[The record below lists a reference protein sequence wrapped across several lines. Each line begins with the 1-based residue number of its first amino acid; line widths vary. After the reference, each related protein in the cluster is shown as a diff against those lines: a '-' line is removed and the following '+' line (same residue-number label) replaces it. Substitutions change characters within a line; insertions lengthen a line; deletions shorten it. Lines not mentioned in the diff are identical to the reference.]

1 MLIGPPYLEIKE
13 KCTPPRYSFLRGGV
27 LRAHQVLSSKIS
39 LSSSTL
45 SSPLMELGIG
55 NSQFLSALPVA
66 YHGLAPRPGK
76 RRLWY
81 VGLSAATSILTSCCT
96 YNNSGTP
103 FIGCF
108 HRAGSGLTIC
118 SEFFFSA
125 FCVRFSF
132 FRTQHADFVSGNHL
146 SWLCVGC
153 WGFRSGCTAALMMP
167 CLDSLPGWC
176 PLSQVL

>member
-1 MLIGPPYLEIKE
+1 MYTP
-13 KCTPPRYSFLRGGV
+13 PPRYSFLRGGV

-96 YNNSGTP
+96 YNHSGTP

-118 SEFFFSA
+118 SEFFFQLS
-125 FCVRFSF
+125 V
-132 FRTQHADFVSGNHL
+132 FVSPSSAHSMRISFQVITSPG
-146 SWLCVGC
+146 CVWAAG
-153 WGFRSGCTAALMMP
+153 GLGVGVPQRS
-167 CLDSLPGWC
+167 
-176 PLSQVL
+176 

>member
-1 MLIGPPYLEIKE
+1 MY
-13 KCTPPRYSFLRGGV
+13 TPPPLLLFEGRSTQSTPSAVFKNFSLVLNSVQSFNGAGDWEQPV
-27 LRAHQVLSSKIS
+27 FVCSASCVPWAG
-39 LSSSTL
+39 T
-45 SSPLMELGIG
+45 SPWEG
-55 NSQFLSALPVA
+55 
-66 YHGLAPRPGK
+66 
-76 RRLWY
+76 RLWY
-81 VGLSAATSILTSCCT
+81 VGLSATTFILTSCCT
-96 YNNSGTP
+96 YNHSGTP

-132 FRTQHADFVSGNHL
+132 FRTQHVDFVSGNHL